1 LQRSG
6 RDCSCRLG
14 LSRHTAFPLIG
25 ADCLFPIYVP
35 GAITPDLP
43 AFFHHERIRRLKSSA
58 ISAIL
63 IEWTFKMK

>member
-1 LQRSG
+1 M
-6 RDCSCRLG
+6 
-14 LSRHTAFPLIG
+14 IG